1 VIRRD
6 LVESAGAKHYGLFG
20 LVSHEA
26 RVESQV
32 DVEQG
37 RLESADDPWIEN
49 TNVLDV
55 VMINDYP
62 GMTPVGMRYFEYG
75 LAGLRAVP
83 GRDALRSESDQ
94 HVFRNPTCIQ
104 EPDMY
109 SGTRPII
116 GLLGS
121 EVSGC
126 TIASPSP
133 FPALARSSC
142 RSPSGLKCLGNERRF
157 LPHIPQGALH
167 LGHWVHVLDLVRV
180 LARAG
185 VHRLAPKVTVTCGHS
200 LSRLVIGI
208 QDISHRHPGH

>member
-1 VIRRD
+1 
-6 LVESAGAKHYGLFG
+6 
-20 LVSHEA
+20 
-26 RVESQV
+26 
-32 DVEQG
+32 
-37 RLESADDPWIEN
+37 
-49 TNVLDV
+49 
-55 VMINDYP
+55 
-62 GMTPVGMRYFEYG
+62 
-75 LAGLRAVP
+75 
-83 GRDALRSESDQ
+83 
-94 HVFRNPTCIQ
+94 
-104 EPDMY
+104 MY

-208 QDISHRHPGH
+208 QDISHRHPGHSTGGASNQVTCRHPRAPKMMAKSTVKSAPEKKGTRSPFS